1 MMANTKLPLRT
12 WFSTMSLISQAK
24 TGLSALAFMR
34 DLGVNYSTAWLA
46 HHKIMGAMSRAD
58 AADSVGGRVQVA
70 DACLSGEHPG
80 KTGRGSPNKVPLMAA
95 IALSPEGRSL
105 RVKMSPVPGFTLKA
119 VADTGPGRT

>member
-1 MMANTKLPLRT
+1 
-12 WFSTMSLISQAK
+12 
-24 TGLSALAFMR
+24 
-34 DLGVNYSTAWLA
+34 
-46 HHKIMGAMSRAD
+46 
-58 AADSVGGRVQVA
+58 VQVA